1 MTIFQAFQHFAC
13 LYIKY
18 LQILRKLE
26 ACYDNILHPQK
37 RIHVRKVL
45 ELVIRRVIELKGDLV
60 KWNPPNAYVRM
71 PIGLEEAFPWEYV
84 HLDDILVDL
93 KLSPTT
99 LEIPVPKYFREEK
112 MQQQEQRNRLVSGYM
127 RLKHQTDS
135 IFIEDKFESPLGL
148 DSMTIDDAIEVI
160 QKNERGRQ
168 GIERVSIYRSN
179 RHEKTSFMSFPSHLI
194 LFQSSPSLLK
204 DHLYHI
210 PYLFGFI
217 SVYLYSDHRILRS
230 SNWIG

>member
-45 ELVIRRVIELKGDLV
+45 ELVIRRVIELKCDLV

-71 PIGLEEAFPWEYV
+71 PTGLEEAFPWEYV

-168 GIERVSIYRSN
+168 GVERAAIYRAN
-179 RHEKTSFMSFPSHLI
+179 RYCM
-194 LFQSSPSLLK
+194 
-204 DHLYHI
+204 
-210 PYLFGFI
+210 
-217 SVYLYSDHRILRS
+217 R
-230 SNWIG
+230 

>member
-179 RHEKTSFMSFPSHLI
+179 RYEKASFNVLSF
-194 LFQSSPSLLK
+194 F
-204 DHLYHI
+204 
-210 PYLFGFI
+210 
-217 SVYLYSDHRILRS
+217 RS
-230 SNWIG
+230 SSQSICFLIYFLHLCQLIFVYYTTAAYIA